1 MAEIVVV
8 GAGLIGLSTALLL
21 ARDGHRVTVLE
32 KDPSP
37 PPRPASAWDDWE
49 RPGVNQFRLV
59 HLMLPR
65 WTAEMQREVP
75 AVIDRMAAAG
85 APRFN
90 VLQALPTSWS
100 GGPRSGDDRFDTVT
114 ARRPVIEAV
123 LAQVA
128 AQTPGLTVLRGATVT
143 GLIAGQQRFA
153 GVPRVAGVLTRD
165 RSLRADLVVD
175 AGGHRSAMPALIE
188 GIGARRP
195 AETRDESGF
204 VYYVRHFRSTDP
216 AVSRPAVTATLLSH
230 YDSVSLLTLPCDN
243 GTWGAGFAVS
253 SRDKQAK
260 VLRDVDS
267 WQRAF
272 DLFPDQQPW
281 SRGLPIG
288 PVQVIAGIEDR
299 ARNYLPGG
307 DPVVTGLVAVGD
319 AWACTNPSLGRG
331 GTIGLIHARV
341 LRDVLRSVDAGDP
354 EELVQ
359 AFQEATQRE
368 VAPLFDA
375 SVTFTRHRLAEID
388 ADIAGVPYVTDDP
401 GWGMSNALYAAAHR
415 DPDVLRAYLDVAA
428 ALALPEQALS
438 TPGLGEKVMTLG
450 ANMPRYFQP
459 GPSRAEFLAAL
470 RQPVLLSSDPTNEG
484 PPIDTGASIQTT
496 SRRRS
501 RAGSAHS

>member
-32 KDPSP
+32 KDPAP
-37 PPRPASAWDDWE
+37 PPPPQAAWDDWE
-49 RPGVNQFRLV
+49 RPGVNHFHLL

-65 WTAEMQREVP
+65 WSAEMQRAVP
-75 AVIDRMAAAG
+75 AVIDGLLAAG

-90 VLQALPTSWS
+90 VLQALPTAWT
-100 GGPRSGDDRFDTVT
+100 GGQQPGDDRFDTVT

-123 LAQVA
+123 LARVA
-128 AQTPGLTVLRGATVT
+128 ARTTGLTILRGAPVT
-143 GLIAGQQRFA
+143 GLIAGQHRFA
-153 GVPRVAGVLTRD
+153 GVPQVAGVLTRD

-175 AGGHRSAMPALIE
+175 ASGHRSSMPALVE

-195 AETRDESGF
+195 VETRDGSGF
-204 VYYVRHFRSTDP
+204 VYYVRHFRSADSTI
-216 AVSRPAVTATLLSH
+216 SRPAVTATLLSH
-230 YDSVSLLTLPCDN
+230 FDGVSLITLPCDN
-243 GTWGAGFAVS
+243 RTWGVGFAVS
-253 SRDKQAK
+253 SRDKRAK
-260 VLRDVDS
+260 ALHDAEI
-267 WQRAF
+267 WQRAL
-272 DLFPDQQPW
+272 DLFPDQASW

-288 PVQVIAGIEDR
+288 PVQAIAGIEDR
-299 ARNYLPGG
+299 TRNYLPDGN
-307 DPVVTGLVAVGD
+307 PVVTGMVAVGD

-331 GTIGLIHARV
+331 ATIGLIHARV
-341 LRDVLRSVDAGDP
+341 LRDVLRSTRSEQA
-354 EELVQ
+354 EELVRE
-359 AFQEATQRE
+359 FEDATRRD

-438 TPGLGEKVMTLG
+438 APGLGEKVMTLG
-450 ANMPRYFQP
+450 TNTPRYFRP
-459 GPSRAEFLAAL
+459 GPTRTEFLSTL
-470 RQPVLLSSDPTNEG
+470 RQAVLL
-484 PPIDTGASIQTT
+484 
-496 SRRRS
+496 
-501 RAGSAHS
+501 